1 MQGSLAGLQHEA
13 ASVYR
18 LVDFIEHF
26 CHEQSSTRSYVSA
39 TTKFLGLVIALA
51 EDTKQYI
58 LRATSEAKRR
68 AEAGTGRTQFFER
81 WLINERGV
89 LHTIKGSWTII
100 HKYLKPAAE
109 AHALQVP
116 VPLVKLA
123 ERQIRSVQG
132 MSDAVVAVLLT
143 PELNYFQTPH
153 TRFQNAVNT
162 LKQATNGPALPASG
176 PVGFVELPF
185 SQGPSFFNN
194 VALYHEL
201 GHFALAECSSNT
213 AVLKKA
219 AEHSLRGVL
228 GAQFTSLD
236 KTRRAGFESVLQ
248 KWAEEIFCDLFAIR
262 LIGPAFSFASI
273 EVFSLLGLLSDKD
286 KGRFQPSHPAP
297 ACRFR
302 QQLKLLKE
310 DGWWSAIS
318 AHPSNHR
325 LQIEELAAFRE
336 DRYTLYVDGQT
347 ISNGSV
353 LEAFRRVLNT
363 VEELVKRVTTP
374 PRDAV
379 ECLGA
384 ERNDIQGCLAK
395 GVVPSRIFSGR
406 PLSSALPVAVVNAA
420 YCFYLS
426 GGLSNLIDQL
436 ADKEASDP
444 KDRSYWTKRLEMWTM
459 KAVEDFFLLE
469 GVQKYGRGAT
479 RGAAVE
485 APNGPG

>member
-18 LVDFIEHF
+18 LVDFIERF
-26 CHEQSSTRSYVSA
+26 CREQSSTRSYVSA
-39 TTKFLGLVIALA
+39 TAKFLDLVIALA
-51 EDTKQYI
+51 KGTKQYI
-58 LRATSEAKRR
+58 LRTASEAKKR
-68 AEAGTGRTQFFER
+68 AGAGTERTQFFET
-81 WLINERGV
+81 WIINERGV

-100 HKYLKPAAE
+100 HKYLKPAAD

-116 VPLVKLA
+116 IPLVKLA

-132 MSDAVVAVLLT
+132 MSGAVVAVLLT

-153 TRFQNAVNT
+153 TRFKNAVST
-162 LKQATNGPALPASG
+162 LRRATNDPAVPASG

-213 AVLKKA
+213 AALKQA

-228 GAQFTSLD
+228 GTQFTSLD

-262 LIGPAFSFASI
+262 LIGAAFSFASI
-273 EVFSLLGLLSDKD
+273 EVFGLLGLLSDKD

-310 DGWWSAIS
+310 DGWWTPMSA
-318 AHPSNHR
+318 PLSNHR
-325 LQIEELAAFRE
+325 LQIEQLAAFPE
-336 DRYTLYVDGQT
+336 HRYTLYVDGQT

-353 LEAFRRVLNT
+353 LEAFRRALGT
-363 VEELVKRVTTP
+363 VEELVKKITAP

-379 ECLGA
+379 ECLDA

-395 GVVPSRIFSGR
+395 GVVPSRVFSGR
-406 PLSSALPVAVVNAA
+406 PLSSAVPVAVVNAA

-426 GGLSNLIDQL
+426 GGLLNLIDQL
-436 ADKEASDP
+436 ADKDASDP
-444 KDRSYWTKRLEMWTM
+444 KDRSYWTKRLETWTV
-459 KAVEDFFLLE
+459 KAIEDFFLLE
-469 GVQKYGRGAT
+469 GVQKYGRGKT
-479 RGAAVE
+479 RGAAVK
-485 APNGPG
+485 APKGSG